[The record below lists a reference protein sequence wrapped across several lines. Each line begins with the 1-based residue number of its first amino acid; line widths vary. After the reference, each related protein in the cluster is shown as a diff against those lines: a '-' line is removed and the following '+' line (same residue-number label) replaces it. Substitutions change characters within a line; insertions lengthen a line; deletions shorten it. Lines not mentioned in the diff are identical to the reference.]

1 MQPDQPKT
9 IPTHGVIPAKA
20 GISLSAPEGDSR
32 FRGNDAVDRGAPGGR
47 ARGGWSIALS
57 RPVVALLVLGLLAV
71 ISIVCFMTLGAK
83 GSWSFVLPFRGR
95 KLLALCLVA
104 YSVAISTVLF
114 QTATNNRILTPSIMG
129 FDALYVLIQ
138 TSIVF
143 FLGVGALGTLNPQM
157 QFGVE
162 VLVMIAFSGLL
173 FRWLFLG
180 EERSL
185 HLLVLV
191 GIVFGILF
199 RSLAQFM
206 QRLLD
211 PNAFN
216 VLQDTFFASFAT
228 VDASLLLV
236 SSLIVGAVTVVA
248 LRLMHTYD
256 VLSLGR
262 SQAINL
268 GVNYKRTIVIILML
282 VSVLVAVSTALVGP
296 ITFFGLLVASL
307 AHSLVGTSKHKYVLP
322 AAVLL
327 AIVCLVGGQTVLER
341 IFAFDTAL
349 SIIIEFL
356 GGVVF
361 IFLVLRRAAR

>member
-1 MQPDQPKT
+1 MQPD
-9 IPTHGVIPAKA
+9 PAIA
-20 GISLSAPEGDSR
+20 LVP
-32 FRGNDAVDRGAPGGR
+32 APGTR
-47 ARGGWSIALS
+47 KIAGLS
-57 RPVVALLVLGLLAV
+57 RPVLALVILALLALVSV
-71 ISIVCFMTLGAK
+71 ICFMTLGAK

-95 KLLALCLVA
+95 KLLSLVLVA
-104 YSVAISTVLF
+104 YSVAVSTVLF
-114 QTATNNRILTPSIMG
+114 QTVTNNRILTPSIMG

-162 VLVMIAFSGLL
+162 VVVMVAFSGLL
-173 FRWLFLG
+173 FRWLFVG

-185 HLLVLV
+185 TLLVLV

-199 RSLAQFM
+199 RSLSQFM
-206 QRLLD
+206 QRMLD
-211 PNAFN
+211 PNAFS

-228 VDASLLLV
+228 VDTSLLLV
-236 SSLIVGAVTVVA
+236 SSIIVGLVSLIAW
-248 LRLMHTYD
+248 RLGHTYD
-256 VLSLGR
+256 ILSLGR
-262 SQAINL
+262 AHAINL
-268 GVNYKRTIVIILML
+268 GVDYKRVVVIILML

-307 AHSLVGTSKHKYVLP
+307 AHSLVGTSRHRYVLP

-327 AIVCLVGGQTVLER
+327 AITCLVGGQTVLER

-361 IFLVLRRAAR
+361 IILVLRRAAR